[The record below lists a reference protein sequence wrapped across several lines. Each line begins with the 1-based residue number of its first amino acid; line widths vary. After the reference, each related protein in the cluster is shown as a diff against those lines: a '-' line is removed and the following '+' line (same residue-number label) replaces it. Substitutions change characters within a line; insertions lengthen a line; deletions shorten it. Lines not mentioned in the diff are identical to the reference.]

1 MDKIKYRKVLIG
13 VRLFVDTAGKIHPEA
28 LQWEDG
34 RVYEID
40 KVISVTQAP
49 PLHVGGMV
57 TTRYTC
63 RVMGQ
68 VREIYYEQFSN
79 LWFVEAPVV

>member
-1 MDKIKYRKVLIG
+1 MDKIKYRKVLLG
-13 VRLFVDTAGKIHPEA
+13 VRLFVDTNGKSHPESI
-28 LQWEDG
+28 QWEDG

-40 KVISVTQAP
+40 KVLSVEQSHP
-49 PLHVGGMV
+49 RHVGGMV
-57 TTRYTC
+57 ATRYTC

-68 VREIYYEQFSN
+68 VREIYHEEFSN